1 MIGSN
6 QRFGALGEKLA
17 ARYLKEQGYKIL
29 KKNYKNKLGEIDI
42 IAVDKNEIVFVEVK
56 TRSASPYLSGQYAVD
71 QRKQFHIMRTASY
84 YLSVTKCELQPR
96 FDIIGILVDPNTNE
110 VTYRRHLENA
120 FVPRLKTIHTK
131 SFSGL
136 LGWHHRG
143 HTIERKKK

>member
-42 IAVDKNEIVFVEVK
+42 IAVDKSEIVFVEVK

-71 QRKQFHIMRTASY
+71 KRKQFHIMRTASY
-84 YLSVTKCELQPR
+84 YLSVTKCDLQPR
-96 FDIIGILVDPNTNE
+96 FDIIE
-110 VTYRRHLENA
+110 VEVERTTGQMTKINHIKNA
-120 FVPRLKTIHTK
+120 FSQTENYAR
-131 SFSGL
+131 F
-136 LGWHHRG
+136 
-143 HTIERKKK
+143 

>member
-84 YLSVTKCELQPR
+84 YLSVTKCDLQPR
-96 FDIIGILVDPNTNE
+96 FDIIE
-110 VTYRRHLENA
+110 VEVERASGKMTKINHIKNA
-120 FVPRLKTIHTK
+120 FSQTENYAR
-131 SFSGL
+131 F
-136 LGWHHRG
+136 
-143 HTIERKKK
+143 